1 MNQLRYLM
9 NHPITAAQF
18 ADLCIRSELHRPVN
32 DLPRMQ
38 KMLEHGQLIFTVWD
52 GDHLIGI
59 ARALTDFS
67 FCCYLSDLAV
77 DKKYQHQGI
86 GKKLIDH
93 VREQIGEQTT
103 LLLLAAPTAMDY
115 YPKVGFAAI
124 DNGWIIRPA
133 PSK

>member
-1 MNQLRYLM
+1 MNQLRYLT

-18 ADLCIRSELHRPVN
+18 ADLCVRSELRRPVK

-38 KMLEHGQLIFTVWD
+38 KMLEHSQLTFTVWD

-86 GKKLIDH
+86 GRQLIDH

-103 LLLLAAPTAMDY
+103 LLLLAAPTAMNY

-124 DNGWIIRPA
+124 NNGWIISRQI
-133 PSK
+133 